1 MNAAPRPP
9 LLKHWR
15 EALRWGACFVLVL
28 GFHAAGA
35 AVLLARWNDGPEA
48 IADAPVITVE
58 LTAEPAAPA
67 TTPNEMPPGPLQA
80 SAQPEPE
87 PERPVE
93 KVELPPAP
101 QPDPPLQA
109 APPPKPIKPP
119 SENKRKQKQAGL
131 ATAPSPAPHRALRVT
146 AATPGAASRDPDA
159 MSSWKSRLVAQI
171 ERFKRYPADARGE
184 SGLAEVTFS
193 VDRSGGV
200 HRKHI
205 VRSSGSSALDHDA
218 LAWVERAQPLP
229 PPPRDMSGE
238 MISIT
243 VPLRYN
249 YR

>member
-1 MNAAPRPP
+1 MKAAPRSP

-35 AVLLARWNDGPEA
+35 AVLLARWTDGPEA
-48 IADAPVITVE
+48 IANAPVITVE
-58 LTAEPAAPA
+58 LTAVPAAPA
-67 TTPNEMPPGPLQA
+67 TTPNELPPGPSQA
-80 SAQPEPE
+80 SAQSAPQPEP
-87 PERPVE
+87 PIE
-93 KVELPPAP
+93 KIELPPEP
-101 QPDPPLQA
+101 QPEPLLKA
-109 APPPKPIKPP
+109 APPPKQVKRQ
-119 SENKRKQKQAGL
+119 SENTRKQKQASL
-131 ATAPSPAPHRALRVT
+131 ATAPSPAPHHAPRAT
-146 AATPGAASRDPDA
+146 AAAPGAVSGDPDA
-159 MSSWKSRLVAQI
+159 MPNWKSRLVAQI

-200 HRKHI
+200 HRKRI

-218 LAWVERAQPLP
+218 LAWVDRAQPLP
-229 PPPRDMSGE
+229 PPPRDMSGD